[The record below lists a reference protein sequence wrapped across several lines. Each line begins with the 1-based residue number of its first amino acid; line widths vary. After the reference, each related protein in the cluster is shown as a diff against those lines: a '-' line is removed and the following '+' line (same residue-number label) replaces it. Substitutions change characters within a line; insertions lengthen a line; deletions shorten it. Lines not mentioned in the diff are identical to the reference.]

1 MASTPINQL
10 RNDFDSS
17 QDILSTPLNALD
29 NDSSLSTSLSDLRQ
43 PPSQLPP
50 QPPSQL
56 PPQQLSQLE
65 PSQSSS
71 NNIID
76 DILKDM
82 DDGKMEDVHNM
93 NMSTYN
99 YSMDRSQVPGE
110 NTTSPNFQEQQHS
123 QQPQLFT
130 PSVQPQEPSKSENNF
145 SFLGLNVNLDN
156 LLNPVLVFLIV
167 FILSLTPVNRFIFS
181 LCPQFLKESGQIN
194 IYGVLLKGFIGM
206 VIYLVLKFSSKIIFN
221 NNNN

>member
-17 QDILSTPLNALD
+17 QDILSTPLNTID
-29 NDSSLSTSLSDLRQ
+29 NGDSLSTTLSDLRQ
-43 PPSQLPP
+43 PPQQ
-50 QPPSQL
+50 QPL
-56 PPQQLSQLE
+56 QQPVSD
-65 PSQSSS
+65 
-71 NNIID
+71 NIID

-82 DDGKMEDVHNM
+82 DNDKMEDVHNM

-110 NTTSPNFQEQQHS
+110 NTTPPNFQQQQH
-123 QQPQLFT
+123 QQQQQQQHQLFT
-130 PSVQPQEPSKSENNF
+130 PSEELPKSGGNF
-145 SFLGLNVNLDN
+145 SLLGFNVILDN
-156 LLNPVLVFLIV
+156 LINPVLVFLIV
-167 FILSLTPVNRFIFS
+167 FVLSLTPVNRFIFS

-206 VIYLVLKFSSKIIFN
+206 VIYLVFKFSSKIIFN